1 MTTFLAAR
9 AKRRDRIGAAAFP
22 GHCIRII
29 EHFTEPEDTLTP
41 LTIVILAH
49 ADPSHLLRL
58 VAALPDTPVVLHC
71 DARTPPRVFRE
82 MTGALPARVRVIE
95 RQKTTLASWSL
106 VSAELA
112 ALREAIRWTDARH
125 VAVLSGAD
133 YPLVPMDH
141 LVGEL
146 RDMDGRSWIANW
158 PLPFSEWV
166 TDRKPDGGLWRLRHR
181 YIMRGDQVVF
191 VRDIP
196 LRWPWRRELPADV
209 ELRACSQWKIYA
221 REHVEALLR
230 LVDHR
235 PDLVRFWRT
244 TLVPDESFVASM
256 LASRKLIGA
265 DVVEPCNSG
274 AWYLDW
280 NSGRPGH
287 PRWLSEVD
295 FDRLVTARRR
305 VPARLAGG
313 GPDGPPTDDGGKLF
327 ARKFRSA
334 DGAVL
339 DRLDGELLR

>member
-1 MTTFLAAR
+1 M
-9 AKRRDRIGAAAFP
+9 
-22 GHCIRII
+22 
-29 EHFTEPEDTLTP
+29 TP
-41 LTIVILAH
+41 LAIVILAH
-49 ADPSHLLRL
+49 ADPTHLKRL

-71 DARTPPRVFRE
+71 DARTPAEVFRQ
-82 MTGALPARVRVIE
+82 MTDGLPARVRVIE

-112 ALREAIRWTDARH
+112 ALREAVRWTGARH

-133 YPLVPMDH
+133 YPLVPMGD
-141 LVGEL
+141 LV
-146 RDMDGRSWIANW
+146 RDLQRMDGRTWIANW

-181 YIMRGDQVVF
+181 YLMRGDQVVF
-191 VRDIP
+191 VGDIP
-196 LRWPWRRELPADV
+196 LRWPWRRELPTDV

-221 REHVEALLR
+221 RRHVDALLR
-230 LVDHR
+230 LVEQR

-256 LASRKLIGA
+256 LASPKLLGA
-265 DVVEPCNSG
+265 DVVEPCDSG

-295 FDRLVTARRR
+295 HERLVAARRR
-305 VPARLAGG
+305 APARLPGG
-313 GPDGPPTDDGGKLF
+313 GPDCAPEGDGGKLF
-327 ARKFRSA
+327 ARKFRSTDSA
-334 DGAVL
+334 LL
-339 DRLDGELLR
+339 DRLDHELLR